1 MEYQINVSE
10 NHKEKI
16 KKGYK
21 NKVPITIQLSYEQLL
36 NGKDRILLSE
46 RQINKI
52 EKSKKE
58 NKGCRLTLTYD
69 QLKKNHTGG
78 FLPLLFAG
86 LGALG
91 SLIAGGAAIV
101 KSVND
106 NKNQQK
112 ELDELKRHN
121 HAIETKGKGLK
132 KKKFKTIN

>member
-1 MEYQINVSE
+1 MEEFKINLSD
-10 NHKEKI
+10 NHI
-16 KKGYK
+16 KKIRLGFEK
-21 NKVPITIQLSYEQLL
+21 KVPITIQLSIDQLK
-36 NGKDRILLSE
+36 NGKEKVMLTK

-58 NKGCRLTLTYD
+58 NKGCRITLNQE
-69 QLKKNHTGG
+69 QLNKNHKGG

-91 SLIAGGAAIV
+91 SLIVGASSIA

-112 ELDELKRHN
+112 ELEELKRHN
-121 HAIETKGKGLK
+121 KSIEGKGLK
-132 KKKFKTIN
+132 KKYKN